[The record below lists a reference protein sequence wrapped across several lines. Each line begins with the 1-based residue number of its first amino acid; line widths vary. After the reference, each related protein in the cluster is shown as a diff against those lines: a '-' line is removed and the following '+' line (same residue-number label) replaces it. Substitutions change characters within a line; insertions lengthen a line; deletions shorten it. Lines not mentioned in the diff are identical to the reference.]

1 MHNPLRRTAAL
12 MIAILSLM
20 GLFVSPARAAS
31 YTCSVNTDKV
41 FLRMKANTSS
51 NYYDLLQKGDKVTL
65 MGVSGDFF
73 KVQFKSF
80 TGFIMRKFLTVPS
93 AALKEFKVEAR
104 PASKYA
110 KIKTISG
117 LGEAPKE
124 TRKGSSGDAV
134 EKLQRALQI
143 KGYLKGTVDGKYGEA
158 TAEAVRKYQRAVKLS
173 ANGAANSATIAK
185 LFGIASKTTIK
196 DDPGMSGIKSI
207 AQISVPNTS
216 SPGSSG
222 KHVKTL
228 QQALKLKGYYK
239 GMVDSSYGK
248 GTQDAVKR
256 YQRAVGLSADGIAGF
271 STIRKLFGKNAANY
285 TLPTEKLDWFS
296 GGKNTIPQW
305 ASFTIKDISTGKT
318 FKARRWSGYNHLD
331 AEPLSEDDAKT
342 MKEISGGS
350 FSWARRAVLVKY
362 NGHVYAASINTMPHG
377 SDTIP
382 GNNFEG
388 HFCVHFY
395 KSKTH
400 ETNKVDATHQN
411 AVARA
416 MKASW

>member
-1 MHNPLRRTAAL
+1 MHNTLRRTAAL
-12 MIAILSLM
+12 LIAILSLM
-20 GLFVSPARAAS
+20 GMFAAPARAAS

-41 FLRMKANTSS
+41 FLRMKANTASG
-51 NYYDLLQKGDKVTL
+51 YYDLLQKGDKVTL
-65 MGVSGDFF
+65 TGVIGDFY
-73 KVQFKSF
+73 KVQFKSY
-80 TGFIMRKFLTVPS
+80 TGFVMRKFLTVPS
-93 AALKEFKVEAR
+93 AALKEFNVEAR

-117 LGEAPKE
+117 LGEAPRE

-143 KGYLKGTVDGKYGEA
+143 KGYFKGTVDGKYGGV

-173 ANGAANSATIAK
+173 ASGTANSATIAK
-185 LFGIASKTTIK
+185 LFGTTPKTTIK
-196 DDPGMSGIKSI
+196 DDPGMAGIKSI
-207 AQISVPNTS
+207 SQISVPNTS

-222 KHVKTL
+222 KHVKAL

-239 GMVDSSYGK
+239 DLVDSSYGK

-256 YQRAVGLSADGIAGF
+256 YQRAVGLKSDGIAGF

-285 TLPTEKLDWFS
+285 TLPTEKLDWFN

-305 ASFTIKDISTGKT
+305 SSFTIKDISTGKT

-331 AEPLSEDDAKT
+331 AEPLSEDDT
-342 MKEISGGS
+342 RTIKEISGGS

-382 GNNFEG
+382 GNDFEG

-400 ETNKVDATHQN
+400 ETNHVDATHQN